1 MSADNEQW
9 LSGGDCTK
17 CRRFKYCSKLCT
29 VAKRR
34 RTAEV
39 NAAILDV
46 ATKVM
51 RDALDKESN
60 TELKGDSY
68 E

>member
-1 MSADNEQW
+1 MSSNEQW
-9 LSGGDCTK
+9 LSDGDCTK

-29 VAKRR
+29 AAKRFK
-34 RTAEV
+34 TAEANKV
-39 NAAILDV
+39 ILDI

-51 RDALDKESN
+51 RDALDKTSN
-60 TELKGDSY
+60 TELKGGSY